1 MVEGVSEK
9 VKVSEEQFNLGF
21 MLALDCYMPSVARSL
36 MKDCKE
42 DIELFGFEFAQKKW
56 ERFIVNSLTGGVQ

>member
-9 VKVSEEQFNLGF
+9 VKVSKEQFNLSF

-36 MKDCKE
+36 MKDCRE
-42 DIELFGFEFAQKKW
+42 DIEVFGFKYAREKW
-56 ERFIVNSLTGGVQ
+56 KLFILNSLTGGV